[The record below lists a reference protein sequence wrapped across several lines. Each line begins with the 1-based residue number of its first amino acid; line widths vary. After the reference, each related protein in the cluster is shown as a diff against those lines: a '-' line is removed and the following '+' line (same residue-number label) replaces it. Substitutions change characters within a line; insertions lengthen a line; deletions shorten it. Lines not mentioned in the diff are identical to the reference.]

1 MPADPTPTETG
12 ARLDAAAGVL
22 RAGVHLYQ
30 VMGTP
35 LYSTLCAHGASDPDI
50 VALVSRG
57 REGAAAMHLFSA
69 VHYLLLRDPGDSLS
83 RYFATLTPD
92 PAAPEDAFPEFVRFC
107 REHRE
112 ELLQLLDTRTVQTT
126 FAERCRTVLPLLS
139 RVADEAGEP
148 LNLVEVGCSAGV
160 LLTCDKYAYQ
170 LEGGGRVGADR
181 CTAHVVARSNGWEA
195 AAHSEDR
202 YSHRTRSARGERQI
216 RRRTSLAPG
225 AQLSRASPTAGGA
238 RHGAERRRAN
248 ANTNDRGGRA
258 RFTPGRPR
266 RDTRPA
272 VRASTRRA

>member
-1 MPADPTPTETG
+1 MRCQQIPHRQRQAHASTRLRACWRRRASLSG
-12 ARLDAAAGVL
+12 HGHAVVLDAV
-22 RAGVHLYQ
+22 RAWRER
-30 VMGTP
+30 
-35 LYSTLCAHGASDPDI
+35 PDI

-57 REGAAAMHLFSA
+57 SEGAAAMHLFSA

-148 LNLVEVGCSAGV
+148 LNLVELGCSA
-160 LLTCDKYAYQ
+160 
-170 LEGGGRVGADR
+170 EFADLRQVCVSARRWRSRGCRR
-181 CTAHVVARSNGWEA
+181 CAAHVVACSNGWEA

-202 YSHRTRSARGERQI
+202 YSHRTRSACGERQI

-225 AQLSRASPTAGGA
+225 AQLSRASPTAGA
-238 RHGAERRRAN
+238 LATALN
-248 ANTNDRGGRA
+248 V
-258 RFTPGRPR
+258 
-266 RDTRPA
+266 
-272 VRASTRRA
+272 VRKRQYE